1 MLAGEP
7 YHPCP
12 VPADYITQIL
22 IVSRLGYNEIS
33 ADGASSL
40 ATLLRSDCGH
50 LEILE
55 LQGNRI
61 EDVGAVA
68 LARGLAGRRTKAPVA
83 GHRQRGLR
91 QLNLGGNRI
100 GCVGGCALAKALRES
115 GRKVVLEELELAGNP
130 VRGGSSRDRS

>member
-7 YHPCP
+7 CHPCP

-22 IVSRLGYNEIS
+22 VVSRLGYNEIS

-40 ATLLRSDCGH
+40 ATLLRSDGCP
-50 LEILE
+50 LETLE

-61 EDVGAVA
+61 GDVGAVA
-68 LARGLAGRRTKAPVA
+68 LARGLEGRRTKAPIA

-100 GCVGGCALAKALRES
+100 GCIGGCALARALRES
-115 GRKVVLEELELAGNP
+115 GSRVVLEELELSGNP
-130 VRGGSSRDRS
+130 VRGGSNRG